1 MKKCPY
7 CGCEKP
13 DATAICSGCGQKESQ
28 IGIPDSENNFTNGDW
43 VFLINC
49 PKIPYAELILSKLE
63 TADIE
68 AFIPSVEE
76 FEKAGPDFDFNFGE
90 DGLVWIYVHL
100 ADYPAAKKFLPEP
113 EPRSF
118 VFQPG
123 EKRVIAS
130 MEASQTGSVLERL
143 KMAGIPVEVRTTSNE
158 SGLETSEILVE
169 DNYYD
174 RGCDVVEA
182 LFEEQ
187 ASSKPKRKVL
197 CPNCGSKNC
206 KSTPHIGLNWIM
218 QCKDCGFEFP

>member
-7 CGCEKP
+7 CGRENS
-13 DATAICSGCGQKESQ
+13 DNATICSGCGHEEFQV
-28 IGIPDSENNFTNGDW
+28 GTPDSEDNFSNRDW

-49 PKIPYAELILSKLE
+49 PKVPYAELILSKLKV
-63 TADIE
+63 AGIE
-68 AFIPSVEE
+68 AFVPGIEQ
-76 FEKAGPDFDFNFGE
+76 FEKAGPDFDFNVGE

-118 VFQPG
+118 LFQPG

-130 MEASQTGSVLERL
+130 MEAGQTGTVLERL

-187 ASSKPKRKVL
+187 ANAKPKRKAR
-197 CPNCGSKNC
+197 CPNCGSENC
-206 KSTPHIGLNWIM
+206 QSTPHIRLNWIT
-218 QCKDCGFEFP
+218 QCKDCGFEFI